1 MNSTMNRPPMGI
13 ATPTSFQ
20 NKTIYANYL
29 QSFDG
34 LSIQDIETQTK
45 KIFSKTA
52 KINASHPVNEAQDG
66 TGHFTDVIWPISQAF
81 GGFSRQN
88 YIVIGGE
95 YLGTEWVTSTG
106 YFYGHFKNPLF
117 GIPPSNKMAFL
128 RFGEFHKME
137 EGNIVETYVYLG
149 LAELIIAIGKWP
161 LALSQGYEGVV
172 PGPATHD
179 GVLIN
184 ESNPKTS
191 RASADLVEGM
201 LKRLATENAEWKP
214 YWDNNMVWYGPGGLG
229 TYATVE
235 AFDKFQ
241 RPFEKTFSGWG
252 DGKEDGI
259 SGVGADC
266 KAGDGDYA
274 FLHGWKMITGV
285 HVNPFLGI
293 APTGNRVFM
302 RDCDWWRCSNG
313 KIVENWCMLDTLHL
327 VKQLGV
333 DVIEELTLLS
343 S

>member
-1 MNSTMNRPPMGI
+1 MNRPPMGI

-20 NKTIYANYL
+20 NKKTYAHYL
-29 QSFDG
+29 KSFDG
-34 LSIQDIETQTK
+34 RELEDIETQTAT
-45 KIFSKTA
+45 IFNKTA
-52 KINASHPVNEAQDG
+52 KINSSHPINEAQDG
-66 TGHFTDVIWPISQAF
+66 MGYFTDIIMPISQAF
-81 GGFSRQN
+81 KGFGRQN
-88 YIVIGGE
+88 YVVIGGE

-106 YFYGHFKNPLF
+106 FFYGHFNKPLF
-117 GIPPSNKMAFL
+117 GIPQSNKMAFL

-137 EGNIVETYVYLG
+137 DSKIIETYVYLG

-161 LALSQGYEGVV
+161 LALSEGYEGVV

-179 GVLIN
+179 GVLISK
-184 ESNPKTS
+184 SNPKTS

-214 YWDNNMVWYGPGGLG
+214 YWDDKMVWYGPGGLG

-252 DGKEDGI
+252 DGKDDGI
-259 SGVGADC
+259 SDVGADC

-293 APTGNRVFM
+293 EPTGNRVFM

-313 KIVENWCMLDTLHL
+313 KIIENWCMLDTLHL

-333 DVIEELTLLS
+333 DVIAELS
-343 S
+343 